1 MWKKYSFAMGFFS
14 MTATPL
20 GRAANDLD
28 TESAKERGVFERP
41 AKTFTFDQRVIGWI
55 LDDPA
60 NPLNRI
66 TQLIPAGAIVLD
78 VGAGNGILARLFQA
92 LGKSVEID
100 AVEPDPV
107 AKEAAAPF
115 YRTIFPG
122 GLEAYLE
129 SCRERE
135 VRYDFIVLAD
145 VVEHMANP
153 EPILRSL
160 KSLLSPGGSVIVST
174 PNVAFASVRLAL
186 LNGCFDYV
194 DSGILER
201 THLRFYTLKTLKH
214 LFFAAGLY
222 PSAQF
227 HCLRNPLTSEISL
240 DDFPMTPWILA
251 KIAND
256 ELSRVYQFLFVL
268 QFEPCEIALRA
279 DLGTGGGYLPVAYV
293 GRRTRLAMREVIRQ
307 IRALGSKR

>member
-1 MWKKYSFAMGFFS
+1 MKKIFVCDGLFS
-14 MTATPL
+14 MLTTSIKN
-20 GRAANDLD
+20 AANAPDMQ
-28 TESAKERGVFERP
+28 SVMERGVFERP
-41 AKTFTFDQRVIGWI
+41 AKTFAFDQRVIGWI
-55 LDDPA
+55 LADPA

-66 TQLIPAGAIVLD
+66 AQLIPEGAIVLD
-78 VGAGNGILARLFQA
+78 VGAGNGILARLLQA
-92 LGKSVEID
+92 LDKSVEID

-153 EPILRSL
+153 EPILRCL

-201 THLRFYTLKTLKH
+201 THLRFYTLKTLKL
-214 LFFAAGLY
+214 LFLAAGLY

-240 DDFPMTPWILA
+240 DDLPLSPWILA

-268 QFEPCEIALRA
+268 QFEPCEITVKES
-279 DLGTGGGYLPVAYV
+279 LGTGGGYLPIAYV
-293 GRRTRLAMREVIRQ
+293 VRRTSRTIRDVIRQ
-307 IRALGSKR
+307 VGALGSKQ

>member
-1 MWKKYSFAMGFFS
+1 M
-14 MTATPL
+14 PL
-20 GRAANDLD
+20 NSQEQIDIGSPPNMA
-28 TESAKERGVFERP
+28 RGIFERP
-41 AKTFTFDQRVIGWI
+41 GTTFSFDQRVIGWI
-55 LDDPA
+55 LNDPA
-60 NPLNRI
+60 NPLNQI
-66 TQLIPAGAIVLD
+66 SQLIPAGATVLD

-201 THLRFYTLKTLKH
+201 THLRFYTLKTLKL
-214 LFFAAGLY
+214 LFLAAGLY

-240 DDFPMTPWILA
+240 DDLPLSPWILA

-268 QFEPCEIALRA
+268 QFEPCEITVKKS
-279 DLGTGGGYLPVAYV
+279 LGTGGGYLPIAYV
-293 GRRTRLAMREVIRQ
+293 VRRTNRTIRDVIRQ
-307 IRALGSKR
+307 VRALGSKQ

>member
-1 MWKKYSFAMGFFS
+1 MA
-14 MTATPL
+14 
-20 GRAANDLD
+20 
-28 TESAKERGVFERP
+28 RGIFERP
-41 AKTFTFDQRVIGWI
+41 ETTFSFDQRAIGWI
-55 LDDPA
+55 LNDPA
-60 NPLNRI
+60 NPLNQI
-66 TQLIPAGAIVLD
+66 SQLIPAGAAILD

-92 LGKSVEID
+92 LDKSVEID
-100 AVEPDPV
+100 AVEPDLV
-107 AKEAAAPF
+107 AKEVAAPF
-115 YRTIFPG
+115 YQSIFPG

-153 EPILRSL
+153 EPILRGL
-160 KSLLSPGGSVIVST
+160 KSLLTPGGSVIVST

-201 THLRFYTLKTLKH
+201 THLRFYTLKTLKL
-214 LFFAAGLY
+214 LFVAAGLY

-240 DDFPMTPWILA
+240 DDLPLTPWTLA

-268 QFEPCEIALRA
+268 QFEPCEITVKES
-279 DLGTGGGYLPVAYV
+279 LGTGGGYLPIAYIA
-293 GRRTRLAMREVIRQ
+293 RRTSRTIRDVLRQ
-307 IRALGSKR
+307 VRALGSKQ

>member
-1 MWKKYSFAMGFFS
+1 
-14 MTATPL
+14 MTNSQTQIDTPPW
-20 GRAANDLD
+20 AE
-28 TESAKERGVFERP
+28 TRGVFERP
-41 AKTFTFDQRVIGWI
+41 AKTFAFDQRVIGWI

-78 VGAGNGILARLFQA
+78 VGAGNGILARLLQA

-100 AVEPDPV
+100 AVEPDLV
-107 AKEAAAPF
+107 AREAAAPY
-115 YRTIFPG
+115 YRTIFPS

-129 SCRERE
+129 SCRGHE
-135 VRYDFIVLAD
+135 VNYDFIVMAD
-145 VVEHMANP
+145 VIEHLANP
-153 EPILRSL
+153 EPVLISL
-160 KSLLSPGGSVIVST
+160 KSLLSPSGSVVLST

-214 LFFAAGLY
+214 LFLVAGLH

-240 DDFPMTPWILA
+240 DDFPLTPWILT
-251 KIAND
+251 KITHD
-256 ELSRVYQFLFVL
+256 ELSCVYQFLFVL
-268 QFEPCEIALRA
+268 RSEPCEITVRE
-279 DLGTGGGYLPVAYV
+279 DLGTSGRSLPIAYV
-293 GRRTRLAMREVIRQ
+293 ARWARRAFRDLFGKV
-307 IRALGSKR
+307 RALAAKQ

>member
-1 MWKKYSFAMGFFS
+1 MLQHQQSQ
-14 MTATPL
+14 L
-20 GRAANDLD
+20 GVSPQSTLV
-28 TESAKERGVFERP
+28 RGIFERP
-41 AKTFTFDQRVIGWI
+41 AQSFSFDPRVIRWI

-66 TQLIPAGAIVLD
+66 AQLIPQGAIILD
-78 VGAGNGILARLFQA
+78 IGAGNGILPRLLQA
-92 LGKSVEID
+92 LDKSVEID

-107 AKEAAAPF
+107 AREVATPC

-122 GLEAYLE
+122 GLEAYLT
-129 SCRERE
+129 SCPRD

-145 VVEHMANP
+145 VIEHLANP

-160 KSLLSPGGSVIVST
+160 KSLLSPGGSVVVST

-201 THLRFYTLKTLKH
+201 THLRFYTLKTLQH
-214 LFFAAGLY
+214 LFASTDLY
-222 PSAQF
+222 PAAQF
-227 HCLRNPLTSEISL
+227 HCLRHPLAMEIVL
-240 DDFPMTPWILA
+240 DDFPLAPWILA
-251 KIAND
+251 RIARD

-268 QFEPCEIALRA
+268 RFEPCEIMVREN
-279 DLGTGGGYLPVAYV
+279 LGTGGRGLPIAYV
-293 GRRTRLAMREVIRQ
+293 IHWTRRAVGKFFRQ
-307 IRALGSKR
+307 VWALKEKR

>member
-1 MWKKYSFAMGFFS
+1 
-14 MTATPL
+14 MTPTPI
-20 GRAANDLD
+20 GRVTNDPD
-28 TESAKERGVFERP
+28 TKPDKERGVFERP
-41 AKTFTFDQRVIGWI
+41 AQTFAFDQRVIGWI

-66 TQLIPAGAIVLD
+66 TQLIPARTTVLD

-92 LGKSVEID
+92 LGKSIEID

-107 AKEAAAPF
+107 AQEAAAPF

-122 GLEAYLE
+122 GLEAYLQ

-135 VRYDFIVLAD
+135 IRYDFIVLAD

-160 KSLLSPGGSVIVST
+160 KSLLYPNGSVILST

-201 THLRFYTLKTLKH
+201 THLRFYTLKTLKQ
-214 LFFAAGLY
+214 LFLAAGLY

-240 DDFPMTPWILA
+240 DNFSLTPYLLA
-251 KIAND
+251 KITSD
-256 ELSRVYQFLFVL
+256 ELSRVYQFLFML
-268 QFEPCEIALRA
+268 QFEPCEIRVKEN
-279 DLGTGGGYLPVAYV
+279 LGTGGGYLPITYVAKWATRTV
-293 GRRTRLAMREVIRQ
+293 RQLIRQVRTR
-307 IRALGSKR
+307 GSKQ

>member
-1 MWKKYSFAMGFFS
+1 MSLNS
-14 MTATPL
+14 QLQIDTTTQLPL
-20 GRAANDLD
+20 
-28 TESAKERGVFERP
+28 ERGIFERP
-41 AKTFTFDQRVIGWI
+41 AKTFAFDQRVIGWI

-66 TQLIPAGAIVLD
+66 ARLIPEGAIVLD
-78 VGAGNGILARLFQA
+78 VGAGNGILARLLQA
-92 LGKSVEID
+92 MGKSVEID

-107 AKEAAAPF
+107 AQAAAASH

-122 GLEAYLE
+122 GLEAYIE
-129 SCRERE
+129 SCQGRE
-135 VRYDFIVLAD
+135 VRYDFIVMAD
-145 VVEHMANP
+145 VIEHMVNP
-153 EPILRSL
+153 EPVLRHL
-160 KSLLSPGGSVIVST
+160 KSLLSVGGSLVLST

-214 LFFAAGLY
+214 LFFAAGLH

-240 DDFPMTPWILA
+240 DDFPLTPWVLS

-268 QFEPCEIALRA
+268 RSEPCEIMVKE
-279 DLGTGGGYLPVAYV
+279 DLGTVGRYLPIVYVA
-293 GRRTRLAMREVIRQ
+293 RRASRAIRKLFRQ
-307 IRALGSKR
+307 ARALAAKQ